1 MNRDGEWIHDMLEH
15 VELIARNPPK
25 SKEAFMEDVVMQAAV
40 TRWISILGRWISILG
55 EAANRVS
62 DDVRLANDDID
73 WRAIVDMRNLVVH
86 AYGRVDPGIVWEVA
100 RDDVPALQPRLEAIL
115 AELE

>member
-15 VELIARNPPK
+15 VELIARNLPK

-40 TRWISILGRWISILG
+40 TRWISILG